1 MPRAI
6 HVFRSPDR
14 FIAGTVGEPGDR
26 IFYLQA
32 VHAAR
37 VVSVMCEK
45 QQVEILADR
54 IGALLEEVERRFGT
68 AMPPQTG
75 TVSDTSPLVTPIDA
89 EFRVGTMGLGWDAD
103 NESVVVELLALT
115 EGEVDESIVLDD
127 REEGP
132 DALRVFLSAE
142 AAREFSA
149 RTDRV
154 ISAGRTP
161 CPLCREPLDP
171 AGHLC
176 VRTNGYKR
184 NAELSKSL
192 DFIDPDVFR
201 SLSRAD
207 PALDVGFEVDD
218 LGEPGPAGES
228 GSGGSGPGGSGSG
241 GSGTGGSGTGESGEN
256 PGSEGDDPEGESG
269 ETGAR

>member
-32 VHAAR
+32 VHASR
-37 VVSVMCEK
+37 VISVMCEK

-68 AMPPQTG
+68 AMPPITG
-75 TVSDTSPLVTPIDA
+75 SVSDTSPLVTPIDA

-103 NESVVVELLALT
+103 TESVVVELLALT
-115 EGEVDESIVLDD
+115 DGDVDESIVLDD
-127 REEGP
+127 RDEGP
-132 DALRVFLSAE
+132 DALRVFLTAE

-149 RTDRV
+149 RSDRV
-154 ISAGRTP
+154 ILAGRAP

-176 VRTNGYKR
+176 IRTNGYKR
-184 NAELSKSL
+184 DAVLSASME
-192 DFIDPDVFR
+192 FIDPEVFR
-201 SLSRAD
+201 SLSRPD
-207 PALDVGFEVDD
+207 PTLDVGFDADEAAAE
-218 LGEPGPAGES
+218 GEAGDERE
-228 GSGGSGPGGSGSG
+228 G
-241 GSGTGGSGTGESGEN
+241 
-256 PGSEGDDPEGESG
+256 GDDPEGESG
-269 ETGAR
+269 EPGDR